1 MHGREPAVLSCAEN
15 NIGSEGM
22 QALAPELG
30 KLTSLN
36 ELYLQGTACRGCT
49 VRTPQLIHAWA

>member
-36 ELYLQGTACRGCT
+36 ELYLWG
-49 VRTPQLIHAWA
+49 AWRD